1 MKGRRGRYG
10 TNQELDYEDEYSAE
24 TGLLQL
30 FDYYSYFIVDQRSP
44 AYTQLSGGST
54 AKKKGAFKMCR
65 VYRTVSAWYRKILWR
80 WEPTSVSMMRLSR
93 Y

>member
-54 AKKKGAFKMCR
+54 ERRRKVHSKCAEYIGQ
-65 VYRTVSAWYRKILWR
+65 YRRGTEKYYGDGNLHQ
-80 WEPTSVSMMRLSR
+80 
-93 Y
+93 YQ